1 MVKQNKPPIR
11 LRSVPEIV
19 IESMKKIHATL
30 IMQQKIIMGMEK
42 HLNDHEV
49 RISRLEGKEPD
60 KKIIC

>member
-11 LRSVPEIV
+11 LRSVPERV

-42 HLNDHEV
+42 RLNDHEV